1 LIEYWAR
8 LIISIGLTLLFIG
21 ALLLL
26 LSRLG
31 FTGFKLPGDIV
42 IRKDNFSFYFPL
54 ATMLIISLILT
65 LMLNFIGRR

>member
-1 LIEYWAR
+1 MEYWAR
-8 LIISIGLTLLFIG
+8 IIISMGLTLIFIG

-26 LSRLG
+26 LSRFG

-42 IRKDNFSFYFPL
+42 IHKGNFSFYFPL

-65 LMLNFIGRR
+65 FILNFMGRR